1 MPNGHSTYLKFG
13 NRNSGLGEPDEMQFF
28 EEQLFDAK
36 HAMFAATTVR
46 EIKFLQS
53 KIDYLQKEIIAK
65 QKKERAK
72 FKKKKNVRSKRPKII
87 RFRPR
92 AML

>member
-1 MPNGHSTYLKFG
+1 MTNGHSNYLKFG
-13 NRNSGLGEPDEMQFF
+13 QNKSAAGLESDDILFF

-36 HAMFAATTVR
+36 QALFAATTVR

-53 KIDYLQKEIIAK
+53 KIGYLQKQVLEMQKNDRTKSKKGKVLAK
-65 QKKERAK
+65 K
-72 FKKKKNVRSKRPKII
+72 PKII

>member
-1 MPNGHSTYLKFG
+1 MPNGHNNNYLRFG
-13 NRNSGLGEPDEMQFF
+13 SNKVGEPDEMQFF
-28 EEQLFDAK
+28 EEQLFEAK
-36 HAMFAATTVR
+36 QALFAATTVR

-53 KIDYLQKEIIAK
+53 KIGYLQNEIVEK

-72 FKKKKNVRSKRPKII
+72 FKRKKNVRTRKPKII